1 MVPPR
6 RRRRRRRGARLKR
19 RVLGAVNARPGV
31 AERTLAASLEPALNP
46 ASARAFVARMVED
59 GALEVLRVTSAR
71 EAAEAE
77 APPPPLRSEETRAK
91 LREAENEPPIRHL
104 VANLDPTRWGLNDA

>member
-1 MVPPR
+1 M
-6 RRRRRRRGARLKR
+6 A
-19 RVLGAVNARPGV
+19 
-31 AERTLAASLEPALNP
+31 ALNP

-77 APPPPLRSEETRAK
+77 APPPPLRSEVVLAK

-104 VANLDPTRWGLNDA
+104 VANLDPTRWGLNDE

>member
-1 MVPPR
+1 MV
-6 RRRRRRRGARLKR
+6 RGLKR

-77 APPPPLRSEETRAK
+77 APPPPLRSEARRSSA
-91 LREAENEPPIRHL
+91 RAENEPPIRHL